1 MRAIDPSIT
10 DLLASGDPEVDV
22 QWLTERLYPELRR
35 LAASAMRRER
45 AGHTLQSTAL
55 VHEAYLRLSEGGLRV
70 ESRAHFLALASRV
83 MRRILIDHAR
93 GRDRVKRGGEHER
106 ISLTEAPQTA
116 LAGAGSSGESPYE
129 ILALD
134 QALDALR
141 AFDERRAKLLELQLF
156 GGLTYGEMA
165 EALGVSEATVHR
177 ELRLAR
183 AWLHRELGAP
193 GAPG

>member
-1 MRAIDPSIT
+1 MKSTDPPIT
-10 DLLASGDPEVDV
+10 DLLASGDPEVSV
-22 QWLTERLYPELRR
+22 EWLTQRLYPELRR
-35 LAASAMRRER
+35 LARGAMRRER

-55 VHEAYLRLSEGGLRV
+55 VHEAYLRLSEGEIRV

-93 GRDRVKRGGEHER
+93 GRDRLKRGAEYER
-106 ISLTEAPQTA
+106 ISLTEAHPA
-116 LAGAGSSGESPYE
+116 SGESPYE

-134 QALDALR
+134 QALEALK

-156 GGLTYGEMA
+156 GGLTYAEMA
-165 EALGVSEATVHR
+165 EALDVSEATVHR

-183 AWLHRELGAP
+183 AWLRRELGGES
-193 GAPG
+193 GAPGP

>member
-1 MRAIDPSIT
+1 MRATDPSIT

-45 AGHTLQSTAL
+45 GGHTLQSTAL
-55 VHEAYLRLSEGGLRV
+55 VHEAYLRLSEGDLRV

-93 GRDRVKRGGEHER
+93 GRDRLKRGGEHER
-106 ISLTEAPQTA
+106 ISLTEANP
-116 LAGAGSSGESPYE
+116 SSGESPHE

-165 EALGVSEATVHR
+165 EALAVSEATVHR

-183 AWLHRELGAP
+183 AWLHRELRACD
-193 GAPG
+193 